1 MVNILN
7 VVCIAC
13 FIGLVAAIV
22 APEPEASAADLP
34 VQVTVDEA
42 EFDAIF
48 KTFETQA
55 HWKPLVERARVKM
68 ASRDLAFRDA
78 LHLQLQ
84 QYVSPLAPDE
94 FERFI
99 GERSNDLAARL
110 EEASDVMRRLKERDA

>member
-7 VVCIAC
+7 VICIAC

-48 KTFETQA
+48 VPADWQEPYILAGDSFG
-55 HWKPLVERARVKM
+55 ERA
-68 ASRDLAFRDA
+68 F
-78 LHLQLQ
+78 
-84 QYVSPLAPDE
+84 
-94 FERFI
+94 
-99 GERSNDLAARL
+99 
-110 EEASDVMRRLKERDA
+110 

>member
-48 KTFETQA
+48 VPADWQEPYILAGDSFG
-55 HWKPLVERARVKM
+55 ERA
-68 ASRDLAFRDA
+68 F
-78 LHLQLQ
+78 
-84 QYVSPLAPDE
+84 
-94 FERFI
+94 
-99 GERSNDLAARL
+99 
-110 EEASDVMRRLKERDA
+110 